1 LSTTD
6 TDPPRRGSRIA
17 VVLAAAIGLGAL
29 LVLVLLADGRKLL
42 DTARDVEP
50 AALALPM
57 ALSLLS
63 YAAMAR
69 SYQGIADV
77 AGRHLPFR
85 EWLRITFVSNTA
97 NYLVTSAGL
106 SGFAVRML
114 LLSQHGV
121 SSGRAV
127 LISLVQTFLT
137 NFTLLFFIL
146 GGIVTLVVRKHIG
159 GLMLAVAS
167 VAVVGFA
174 VLLVIVF
181 VLAIRP
187 ELRRRTLLR
196 LTVTGHAV
204 GRRFFPRWT
213 PRRGRLGKFQHN
225 LNQGF
230 DFLLTRKERMIA
242 PTLWILFDWVLT
254 VGVLWAAFWAVN
266 HPLPLSI
273 VIMGFGVGLFFSLVS
288 FVPAGIGI
296 MEGSMTAVFHSLK
309 VPMPESVL
317 AVLIFRLTY
326 QVVPLGVTLF
336 LFHGI
341 VRGAVRQI
349 GGDARG

>member
-1 LSTTD
+1 M
-6 TDPPRRGSRIA
+6 
-17 VVLAAAIGLGAL
+17 
-29 LVLVLLADGRKLL
+29 LLAFLTDGQKLL
-42 DTARDVEP
+42 ETARKVHP

-57 ALSLLS
+57 FLSILS

-85 EWLRITFVSNTA
+85 DWLRITFVSNAA
-97 NYLVTSAGL
+97 NNLVTSAGL

-114 LLSQHGV
+114 LLAQQGV

-146 GGIVTLVVRKHIG
+146 GGMMTLVVRKHIG
-159 GLMLAVAS
+159 GALLAVAIA
-167 VAVVGFA
+167 AVMAFA
-174 VLLVIVF
+174 VLLVTAF

-196 LTVTGHAV
+196 TTMVLYRV
-204 GRRFFPRWT
+204 GRRVAPRWT
-213 PRRGRLGKFQHN
+213 PPRARVGRFQRN
-225 LNQGF
+225 LDQGLH
-230 DFLLTRKERMIA
+230 FLLMRKRRMVA
-242 PTLWILFDWVLT
+242 PTCWILFDWVLT
-254 VGVLWAAFWAVN
+254 VGVLWAAFWAVDW
-266 HPLPLSI
+266 PLPLSV

-288 FVPAGIGI
+288 FIPGGLGV
-296 MEGSMTAVFHSLK
+296 MEGSMTAVFVSLK
-309 VPMPESVL
+309 VPLESSVL

-326 QVVPLGVTLF
+326 QVIPLLVSLF
-336 LFHGI
+336 MFHGL
-341 VRGAVRQI
+341 VRQTI
-349 GGDARG
+349 RQVEETSRG